1 MGDGEVPYHFGESQL
16 RLGVQEI
23 MSNDKAVTKIENMR
37 LQKSEDLCKL
47 VELIGY
53 RQKGRFAINQLQ
65 CNNGAYVS
73 SLTHF
78 FDDNPGAMEAIAQ
91 FIIEHIDGYELDEE
105 LTMDEEDDDGES
117 EDENAPDDEG

>member
-1 MGDGEVPYHFGESQL
+1 
-16 RLGVQEI
+16 

-37 LQKSEDLCKL
+37 LNKSDDLCKL

-65 CNNGAYVS
+65 CNNGAFVS

-78 FDDNPGAMEAIAQ
+78 FDDNPGAMEAVAQ
-91 FIIEHIDGYELDEE
+91 FIIENIDGYELEDELLE
-105 LTMDEEDDDGES
+105 DEEDES
-117 EDENAPDDEG
+117 EDEEDEEEEGDDEG